1 MLVSCDRWDGGIKAS
16 FRASLSKKD
25 ATKFELDPKTASR
38 IKNQN
43 LNYFTVNEIGNDSKD
58 SECKCKCKCKC
69 INEADSGYVMCEAT
83 IETSPLIKRDQP
95 KQTFSLDFVPKWKI
109 PVIVGQHFKTLIDH
123 SSVIVYDY
131 G

>member
-1 MLVSCDRWDGGIKAS
+1 MLVSCDTWDGGIKAS

-25 ATKFELDPKTASR
+25 ATKFEFVSR

-43 LNYFTVNEIGNDSKD
+43 LNYFTVNEIGNYSKD
-58 SECKCKCKCKC
+58 SECKCKCK
-69 INEADSGYVMCEAT
+69 NEADSGYVTCEAT
-83 IETSPLIKRDQP
+83 IETSPLIKRVQP
-95 KQTFSLDFVPKWKI
+95 KQTFSLDFFAKWKI

-123 SSVIVYDY
+123 SSVIVYDC